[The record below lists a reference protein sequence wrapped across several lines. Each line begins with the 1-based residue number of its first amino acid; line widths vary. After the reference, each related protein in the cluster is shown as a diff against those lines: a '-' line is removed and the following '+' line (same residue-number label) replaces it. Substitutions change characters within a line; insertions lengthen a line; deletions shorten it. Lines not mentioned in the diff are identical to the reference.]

1 MAVNTMPVKIKSG
14 SALHWVLRAVVV
26 VALLLLVW
34 RMVSGAE
41 PSSLGKYTEAMALA
55 IAALSLNL
63 LFGFNGQIS
72 IGHSTFAGISAFFL
86 GYSVRFW
93 DNRPFVS
100 LIEACVLCFLI
111 GMVIGLPALRLK
123 GPYLALVTLAIAYV
137 WPTVAAQFIERKVTA
152 VTGESALTKFRV
164 NPPSW
169 TSLTASRE
177 DRALYLFWVALGL
190 MAICYVVVRNLR
202 KSRSGRSLVAV
213 RDNETA
219 AAVMGV
225 NLARTKTITFGISAA
240 MAGVSGWLIAAKIGT
255 VDENSFTILNS
266 IKYILALILGGVA
279 TLTGPILG
287 AFAYFFADDYL
298 KEHAPNWD
306 WLPGKFGD
314 GPIASFLLGVLVIA
328 FVFVAPQGLVGLFRK
343 IGRKI
348 AQVVPGPILAEAT
361 PSTHETTIGATP
373 ASSGE
378 AVHEAIQEGE

>member
-1 MAVNTMPVKIKSG
+1 MPVRIKSG
-14 SALHWVLRAVVV
+14 SALHWALRALVLVLL
-26 VALLLLVW
+26 ALMVW
-34 RMVSGAE
+34 QMVSGAQ
-41 PSSLGKYTEAMALA
+41 PSTLGKYTEAMALA

-100 LIEACVLCFLI
+100 LVEACVLCFVI
-111 GMVIGLPALRLK
+111 GLLIGLPALRLK
-123 GPYLALVTLAIAYV
+123 GPYLALVTLAVAYV
-137 WPTVAAQFIERKVTA
+137 WPTVAGQFIARKVTA

-164 NPPSW
+164 DPPTW
-169 TSLTASRE
+169 TGLKASRQ
-177 DRALYLFWVALGL
+177 DRALYLFWVALVL
-190 MAICYVVVRNLR
+190 MLICYVIVRNLR
-202 KSRSGRSLVAV
+202 RSRAGRSLVAV

-225 NLARTKTITFGISAA
+225 NLSRTKTLAFGVSASI
-240 MAGVSGWLIAAKIGT
+240 AGVSGWLIAAKIGT
-255 VDENSFTILNS
+255 IDENSFTILNS

-279 TLTGPILG
+279 TLTGPIVG

-298 KEHAPNWD
+298 KEHAPNWE

-328 FVFVAPQGLVGLFRK
+328 FVFIAPQGVVGLFRS

-348 AQVVPGPILAEAT
+348 ATIVPEPIRVEPIAPAT
-361 PSTHETTIGATP
+361 
-373 ASSGE
+373 
-378 AVHEAIQEGE
+378 EAIHATIHEPIDEEP

>member
-1 MAVNTMPVKIKSG
+1 MALNIKSG
-14 SALHWVLRAVVV
+14 SSVHWVLRAVTA
-26 VALLLLVW
+26 ALLVLLVW
-34 RMVSGAE
+34 RMVSGAD

-55 IAALSLNL
+55 IAALALNL

-93 DNRPFVS
+93 DNKPFVS
-100 LIEACVLCFLI
+100 LLEACVLCFVI
-111 GMVIGLPALRLK
+111 GLLIGLPALRLK

-137 WPTVAAQFIERKVTA
+137 WPTVAAKFIDRKVTP

-164 NPPSW
+164 NPPTW
-169 TSLTASRE
+169 TGLNTTRE
-177 DRALYLFWVALGL
+177 DRALYLFWVALVL
-190 MAICYVVVRNLR
+190 MVLCYVIVRNLR

-225 NLARTKTITFGISAA
+225 NLSHTKTLAFGISAA

-279 TLTGPILG
+279 TLTGPIVG
-287 AFAYFFADDYL
+287 AFAYYFADDYL
-298 KEHAPNWD
+298 KQHAPHWD
-306 WLPGKFGD
+306 WLPGNFGK
-314 GPIASFLLGVLVIA
+314 GPIASFLLGLLVIA
-328 FVFVAPQGLVGLFRK
+328 FVFVAPQGVVGLFRK

-348 AQVVPGPILAEAT
+348 AVVQPEPIRPEPIPVEST
-361 PSTHETTIGATP
+361 PP
-373 ASSGE
+373 
-378 AVHEAIQEGE
+378 VHEAIEAPINEGE

>member
-1 MAVNTMPVKIKSG
+1 MPMRIKSG
-14 SALHWVLRAVVV
+14 GSVHWVLRALVVI
-26 VALLLLVW
+26 ALAFLVW
-34 RMVSGAE
+34 RMIDGAQ

-93 DNRPFVS
+93 DNKPYVS

-137 WPTVAAQFIERKVTA
+137 WPTVAGEFIQRKVTA
-152 VTGESALTKFRV
+152 VTGESSLTKFRV
-164 NPPSW
+164 NPPTW
-169 TSLTASRE
+169 TGLTTTRE
-177 DRALYLFWVALGL
+177 DRAVYLFWVALLL
-190 MAICYVVVRNLR
+190 MILCYVVVRNLR
-202 KSRSGRSLVAV
+202 RSRAGRSMVAV

-225 NLARTKTITFGISAA
+225 NLSHTKTIAFGISAA

-266 IKYILALILGGVA
+266 IKYILALILGGMA
-279 TLTGPILG
+279 TLTGPIVG

-298 KEHAPNWD
+298 KVHAPHWG

-328 FVFVAPQGLVGLFRK
+328 FVFVAPQGIVGLFRS

-348 AQVVPGPILAEAT
+348 AVIVPEPVEVEVMM
-361 PSTHETTIGATP
+361 P
-373 ASSGE
+373 
-378 AVHEAIQEGE
+378 VHEPIHEGE

>member
-1 MAVNTMPVKIKSG
+1 MAMKIRSG
-14 SALHWVLRAVVV
+14 GAMHWILRAL
-26 VALLLLVW
+26 VAVLLALLVW
-34 RMVSGAE
+34 QMVSGAS
-41 PSSLGKYTEAMALA
+41 PSDLGKYTDAMALA

-93 DNRPFVS
+93 DNKPFVS
-100 LIEACVLCFLI
+100 LVEACVLCFVI

-137 WPTVAAQFIERKVTA
+137 WPTVAAQFIDRKVTA
-152 VTGESALTKFRV
+152 VTGESALTKFRI
-164 NPPSW
+164 NPATW
-169 TSLTASRE
+169 TGLKANRE
-177 DRALYLFWVALGL
+177 DRALYLFWVALAL
-190 MAICYVVVRNLR
+190 TAICYVVVRNLR
-202 KSRSGRSLVAV
+202 KSRAGRSLVAV

-225 NLARTKTITFGISAA
+225 NLARTKTLTFGISAA
-240 MAGVSGWLIAAKIGT
+240 IAGVSGWLTAAKIGT
-255 VDENSFTILNS
+255 IDENSFTILNS

-279 TLTGPILG
+279 TLTGPIAG

-298 KEHAPNWD
+298 KEHAPTWD

-348 AQVVPGPILAEAT
+348 AVIVPEPIRFDAT
-361 PSTHETTIGATP
+361 PPAHETTPVST
-373 ASSGE
+373 SD
-378 AVHEAIQEGE
+378 AVHQATHEGE

>member
-1 MAVNTMPVKIKSG
+1 MPIRIKSG
-14 SALHWVLRAVVV
+14 GALHWVLRAVVAV
-26 VALLLLVW
+26 VLGLLVW
-34 RMVSGAE
+34 QMVTGAQ

-72 IGHSTFAGISAFFL
+72 LGHSTFAGISAFFL

-93 DNRPFVS
+93 DNKPFVS
-100 LIEACVLCFLI
+100 LIEACVLCFII

-123 GPYLALVTLAIAYV
+123 GPYLALVTLAVAYV
-137 WPTVAAQFIERKVTA
+137 WPTLAGQFIERKVTS

-164 NPPSW
+164 NPPTW
-169 TSLTASRE
+169 TGLKNTRQ
-177 DRALYLFWVALGL
+177 DRALYLFWVALVL
-190 MAICYVVVRNLR
+190 MVICYVIVRNVR
-202 KSRSGRSLVAV
+202 KSRAGRSLVAV

-225 NLARTKTITFGISAA
+225 NLARTKTLAFGLSASI
-240 MAGVSGWLIAAKIGT
+240 AGVSGWLIAAKIGT
-255 VDENSFTILNS
+255 VDENSFTILTS

-279 TLTGPILG
+279 TLSGPIVG

-298 KEHAPNWD
+298 KRHAPNWD

-328 FVFVAPQGLVGLFRK
+328 SVFVAPQGVVGLFRR

-348 AQVVPGPILAEAT
+348 AMVVPEPIRVEAMP
-361 PSTHETTIGATP
+361 PST
-373 ASSGE
+373 
-378 AVHEAIQEGE
+378 EAIHEPIHEGE

>member
-1 MAVNTMPVKIKSG
+1 MAIRIRSG
-14 SALHWVLRAVVV
+14 GAVHWIIRAVVAV
-26 VALLLLVW
+26 LLVLLVW
-34 RMVSGAE
+34 QMVSGAS
-41 PSSLGKYTEAMALA
+41 PSNLGKYTDAMALA

-93 DNRPFVS
+93 DNKPFVS
-100 LIEACVLCFLI
+100 LVEACVLCFVI

-137 WPTVAAQFIERKVTA
+137 WPTVAAQFIDRKVTA
-152 VTGESALTKFRV
+152 VTGESALTKFRI
-164 NPPSW
+164 NPATW
-169 TSLTASRE
+169 TGLKANRE
-177 DRALYLFWVALGL
+177 DRALYLFWVALVL
-190 MAICYVVVRNLR
+190 MVICYVVVRNVR
-202 KSRSGRSLVAV
+202 KSRAGRSMVAV

-225 NLARTKTITFGISAA
+225 NLARTKTLTFGISAA
-240 MAGVSGWLIAAKIGT
+240 IAGVSGWLTAAKIGT
-255 VDENSFTILNS
+255 IDENSFTILNS

-279 TLTGPILG
+279 TLTGPIAG

-298 KEHAPNWD
+298 KEHAPHWA

-348 AQVVPGPILAEAT
+348 AVIVPEPVRFDTTTPAHEAT
-361 PSTHETTIGATP
+361 PESTP
-373 ASSGE
+373 E
-378 AVHEAIQEGE
+378 AVHQAIHEGE

>member
-1 MAVNTMPVKIKSG
+1 MRAVPIRITAGGRV
-14 SALHWVLRAVVV
+14 HWVLRVLVA
-26 VALLLLVW
+26 VALVLLVLQ
-34 RMVSGAE
+34 MVRGAQ

-72 IGHSTFAGISAFFL
+72 IGHSTFAGIAAFFL

-100 LIEACVLCFLI
+100 LIEACVLCFVI

-137 WPTVAAQFIERKVTA
+137 WPTIAAQFIERKVTA

-164 NPPSW
+164 NPPTW
-169 TSLTASRE
+169 TGLKTTRE
-177 DRALYLFWVALGL
+177 DRALYLFWVALFL
-190 MAICYVVVRNLR
+190 MLVCYVVVRNVR
-202 KSRSGRSLVAV
+202 KSRAGRSLVAV

-219 AAVMGV
+219 AAVMGI
-225 NLARTKTITFGISAA
+225 NLARTKTLTFGLSAA

-279 TLTGPILG
+279 TLTGPIVG

-298 KEHAPNWD
+298 KIHAPQWD

-328 FVFVAPQGLVGLFRK
+328 FVFVAPQGIVGLFRK

-348 AQVVPGPILAEAT
+348 ATVVPKPIEAEAT
-361 PSTHETTIGATP
+361 PSTYEPIHEP
-373 ASSGE
+373 SGT
-378 AVHEAIQEGE
+378 AIHEGE

>member
-1 MAVNTMPVKIKSG
+1 MAIRIKSG
-14 SALHWVLRAVVV
+14 SARHWELRVV
-26 VALLLLVW
+26 VAALLVLLVW
-34 RMVSGAE
+34 QLVSGAE

-72 IGHSTFAGISAFFL
+72 LGHSAFAGISAFFL

-93 DNRPFVS
+93 DNKPFVS
-100 LIEACVLCFLI
+100 LAEACVLCFVVGFL
-111 GMVIGLPALRLK
+111 VGLPALRLK

-137 WPTVAAQFIERKVTA
+137 WPTVAAQFLERKVTA

-164 NPPSW
+164 NPPTW
-169 TSLTASRE
+169 TGLSTSRE
-177 DRALYLFWVALGL
+177 DRALYLFWVALAL
-190 MAICYVVVRNLR
+190 MLICYVIVRNLR
-202 KSRSGRSLVAV
+202 KSRIGRSLVAV

-225 NLARTKTITFGISAA
+225 NLARTKTVTFGVSAA

-255 VDENSFTILNS
+255 IDENSFTILTS

-279 TLTGPILG
+279 TFTGPIVG
-287 AFAYFFADDYL
+287 AFVYYFADDYL
-298 KEHAPNWD
+298 KQHAPTWD
-306 WLPGKFGD
+306 WLPAKFGD

-328 FVFVAPQGLVGLFRK
+328 CVFVAPQGVVGLFRR

-348 AQVVPGPILAEAT
+348 AMIVPEPIRV
-361 PSTHETTIGATP
+361 ETTIPPDEVPSLVTNPAIPEPTP
-373 ASSGE
+373 
-378 AVHEAIQEGE
+378 EGE

>member
-1 MAVNTMPVKIKSG
+1 MAIKIKSG
-14 SALHWVLRAVVV
+14 GSVHWIMRAVVA
-26 VALLLLVW
+26 ALLALLVW
-34 RMVSGAE
+34 QMVSGAS
-41 PSSLGKYTEAMALA
+41 PSNLGKYTEAMALA

-93 DNRPFVS
+93 DNKPFVS
-100 LIEACVLCFLI
+100 LLEACVLCFLI
-111 GMVIGLPALRLK
+111 GMVIGLPALRLR

-137 WPTVAAQFIERKVTA
+137 WPTVAAQFIDRKVTA

-164 NPPSW
+164 NPATW
-169 TSLTASRE
+169 TGLKANRE
-177 DRALYLFWVALGL
+177 GRALYLFWVALVL
-190 MAICYVVVRNLR
+190 TAICYIVVRNLR
-202 KSRSGRSLVAV
+202 KSRAGRSMVAV

-225 NLARTKTITFGISAA
+225 NLARTKTLTFGISAA
-240 MAGVSGWLIAAKIGT
+240 IAGVSGWLTAARIGT
-255 VDENSFTILNS
+255 IDENSFTILNS

-279 TLTGPILG
+279 TLTGPIAG

-298 KEHAPNWD
+298 KEHAPHWG

-348 AQVVPGPILAEAT
+348 AVVVPEPIRLDTTT
-361 PSTHETTIGATP
+361 PIDE
-373 ASSGE
+373 SSPDSIPE
-378 AVHEAIQEGE
+378 AVHEAINEGE

>member
-1 MAVNTMPVKIKSG
+1 MAIKIRSG
-14 SALHWVLRAVVV
+14 SAVHWIIRAAVAVLLV
-26 VALLLLVW
+26 LLVW
-34 RMVSGAE
+34 QMVSGAS
-41 PSSLGKYTEAMALA
+41 PSNLGKYTDAMALA

-93 DNRPFVS
+93 DNKPFVS
-100 LIEACVLCFLI
+100 LIEACVLCFVI

-137 WPTVAAQFIERKVTA
+137 WPTVAAQFIERKVTS
-152 VTGESALTKFRV
+152 VTGESALTKFRI
-164 NPPSW
+164 NPATW
-169 TSLTASRE
+169 TGLKANRE
-177 DRALYLFWVALGL
+177 DRALYLFWVALAL
-190 MAICYVVVRNLR
+190 TAICYVVVRNLR
-202 KSRSGRSLVAV
+202 KSRAGRSMVAV

-225 NLARTKTITFGISAA
+225 NLARTKTLTFGVSAA
-240 MAGVSGWLIAAKIGT
+240 IAGVSGWLTAAKIGT
-255 VDENSFTILNS
+255 IDENSFTILNS

-279 TLTGPILG
+279 TLTGPIAG

-348 AQVVPGPILAEAT
+348 AVIVPEPIRPDAT
-361 PSTHETTIGATP
+361 TP
-373 ASSGE
+373 
-378 AVHEAIQEGE
+378 VHEAIPDSTPEAVHQATHEGE

>member
-1 MAVNTMPVKIKSG
+1 MAIKVRSG
-14 SALHWVLRAVVV
+14 GTVHWIIRAGVAVLLV
-26 VALLLLVW
+26 LLVW
-34 RMVSGAE
+34 QMVNGAS
-41 PSSLGKYTEAMALA
+41 PSSLGKYTDAMALA

-93 DNRPFVS
+93 DNKPFVS
-100 LIEACVLCFLI
+100 LLEACVLCFVI

-137 WPTVAAQFIERKVTA
+137 WPTVAAQFIERKVTS
-152 VTGESALTKFRV
+152 VTGESALTKFRI
-164 NPPSW
+164 NPATW
-169 TSLTASRE
+169 TGLKATRE
-177 DRALYLFWVALGL
+177 DRALYLFWVALAL
-190 MAICYVVVRNLR
+190 TAICYVVVRNLR
-202 KSRSGRSLVAV
+202 KSRVGRSMVAV

-225 NLARTKTITFGISAA
+225 NLARTKTLTFGVSAA
-240 MAGVSGWLIAAKIGT
+240 IAGVSGWLTAAKIGT
-255 VDENSFTILNS
+255 IDENSFTILNS

-279 TLTGPILG
+279 TLTGPIAG

-298 KEHAPNWD
+298 KEHAPNWG

-348 AQVVPGPILAEAT
+348 AVIVPKPIRLDAT
-361 PSTHETTIGATP
+361 TP
-373 ASSGE
+373 AHEAMLDSTPE
-378 AVHEAIQEGE
+378 AVHQAIHEGE

>member
-1 MAVNTMPVKIKSG
+1 MTMAIRIRSG
-14 SALHWVLRAVVV
+14 GAVHWIIRAVVAV
-26 VALLLLVW
+26 LLVLLVW
-34 RMVSGAE
+34 QMVSGAS
-41 PSSLGKYTEAMALA
+41 PSNLGKYTDAMALA

-93 DNRPFVS
+93 DNKPFVS
-100 LIEACVLCFLI
+100 LVEACVLCFVI

-137 WPTVAAQFIERKVTA
+137 WPTVAAQFIDRKVTA
-152 VTGESALTKFRV
+152 VTGESALTKFRI
-164 NPPSW
+164 NPATW
-169 TSLTASRE
+169 TGLKANRE
-177 DRALYLFWVALGL
+177 DRALYLFWVALVL
-190 MAICYVVVRNLR
+190 MVICYVVVRNVR
-202 KSRSGRSLVAV
+202 KSRAGRSMVAV

-225 NLARTKTITFGISAA
+225 NLARTKTLTFGISAA
-240 MAGVSGWLIAAKIGT
+240 IAGVSGWLTAAKIGT
-255 VDENSFTILNS
+255 IDENSFTILNS

-279 TLTGPILG
+279 TLTGPIAG

-298 KEHAPNWD
+298 KEHAPHWG

-314 GPIASFLLGVLVIA
+314 GPIASFLLGVLVIV

-348 AQVVPGPILAEAT
+348 AVIVPEPVRLDTTT
-361 PSTHETTIGATP
+361 PDHESTPESTP
-373 ASSGE
+373 E
-378 AVHEAIQEGE
+378 AVHQAIHEGE

>member
-1 MAVNTMPVKIKSG
+1 MALNIKSG
-14 SALHWVLRAVVV
+14 STMHWVLRALVS
-26 VALLLLVW
+26 VALVVLVW
-34 RMVSGAE
+34 RMVSGAD

-86 GYSVRFW
+86 GYSMRFW
-93 DNRPFVS
+93 DNKPFVS
-100 LIEACVLCFLI
+100 LIEACVLCFVI
-111 GMVIGLPALRLK
+111 GLLIGLPALRLK

-137 WPTVAAQFIERKVTA
+137 WPTVAAKFIDRKVTP

-164 NPPSW
+164 DPPTW
-169 TSLTASRE
+169 TGLKATRE
-177 DRALYLFWVALGL
+177 DRALYLFWVALVL
-190 MAICYVVVRNLR
+190 MVLCYIVVRNLR
-202 KSRSGRSLVAV
+202 KSRAGRSLVAV

-225 NLARTKTITFGISAA
+225 NLSRTKTLAFGISAA

-279 TLTGPILG
+279 TLTGPIVG
-287 AFAYFFADDYL
+287 AFVYYFADDYL
-298 KEHAPNWD
+298 KQHAPHWD
-306 WLPGKFGD
+306 WLPGIFGK

-328 FVFVAPQGLVGLFRK
+328 FVFVAPQGVVGLFRR

-348 AQVVPGPILAEAT
+348 AVVQPEPIRPESITVEPTPPAELAFDGPL
-361 PSTHETTIGATP
+361 HQTIQQP
-373 ASSGE
+373 IDE
-378 AVHEAIQEGE
+378 PNQ

>member
-1 MAVNTMPVKIKSG
+1 MAIKVRSG
-14 SALHWVLRAVVV
+14 GMVHWIIRAGVAVLLV
-26 VALLLLVW
+26 LLVW
-34 RMVSGAE
+34 QMVNGAS
-41 PSSLGKYTEAMALA
+41 PSSLGKYTDAMALA

-93 DNRPFVS
+93 DNKPFVS
-100 LIEACVLCFLI
+100 LLEACVLCFVI

-137 WPTVAAQFIERKVTA
+137 WPTVAAQFIERKVTS
-152 VTGESALTKFRV
+152 VTGESALTKFRI
-164 NPPSW
+164 NPATW
-169 TSLTASRE
+169 TGLKANRE
-177 DRALYLFWVALGL
+177 DRALYLFWVALAL

-202 KSRSGRSLVAV
+202 KSRVGRSMVAV

-225 NLARTKTITFGISAA
+225 NLARTKTLTFGVSAA
-240 MAGVSGWLIAAKIGT
+240 IAGVSGWLTAAKIGT
-255 VDENSFTILNS
+255 IDENSFTILNS

-279 TLTGPILG
+279 TLTGPIAG

-298 KEHAPNWD
+298 KEHAPNWG

-348 AQVVPGPILAEAT
+348 AVIVPEPIRLDAT
-361 PSTHETTIGATP
+361 TP
-373 ASSGE
+373 AHEAMLDSTPE
-378 AVHEAIQEGE
+378 AVHQAIHEGE

>member
-1 MAVNTMPVKIKSG
+1 M
-14 SALHWVLRAVVV
+14 
-26 VALLLLVW
+26 
-34 RMVSGAE
+34 
-41 PSSLGKYTEAMALA
+41 A

-100 LIEACVLCFLI
+100 LLEACVLCFVV

-123 GPYLALVTLAIAYV
+123 GPYLALVTLAVAYV
-137 WPTVAAQFIERKVTA
+137 WPTIAGQFIERKVTS

-164 NPPSW
+164 SPSTW
-169 TSLTASRE
+169 TGLKDTRE
-177 DRALYLFWVALGL
+177 DRALYLFWVALIL
-190 MAICYVVVRNLR
+190 MLICYIIVRNLR
-202 KSRSGRSLVAV
+202 LSRAGRSLVAV

-225 NLARTKTITFGISAA
+225 NLSQAKTLAFGISAA

-255 VDENSFTILNS
+255 IDENSFTILDS
-266 IKYILALILGGVA
+266 IRYILALILGGIA
-279 TLTGPILG
+279 TLTGPIVG
-287 AFAYFFADDYL
+287 AFVYFFADDYL

-306 WLPGKFGD
+306 FLPGNFGD

-328 FVFVAPQGLVGLFRK
+328 FVFVAPQGVVGLFRK

-348 AQVVPGPILAEAT
+348 AIVVPEPIRVDAT
-361 PSTHETTIGATP
+361 PSSETAQ
-373 ASSGE
+373 E
-378 AVHEAIQEGE
+378 AADPEI

>member
-1 MAVNTMPVKIKSG
+1 MAIRIRSG
-14 SALHWVLRAVVV
+14 GAVHWIIRAVVAV
-26 VALLLLVW
+26 LLVLLVW
-34 RMVSGAE
+34 QMVSGAS
-41 PSSLGKYTEAMALA
+41 PSNLGKYTDAMALA

-93 DNRPFVS
+93 DNKPFVS
-100 LIEACVLCFLI
+100 LVEACVLCFVI

-137 WPTVAAQFIERKVTA
+137 WPTVAAQFIDRKVTA
-152 VTGESALTKFRV
+152 VTGESALTKFRI
-164 NPPSW
+164 NPATW
-169 TSLTASRE
+169 TGLKANRE
-177 DRALYLFWVALGL
+177 DRALYLFWVALVL
-190 MAICYVVVRNLR
+190 MVICYIVVRNVR
-202 KSRSGRSLVAV
+202 KSRAGRSMVAV

-225 NLARTKTITFGISAA
+225 NLARTKTLTFGISAA
-240 MAGVSGWLIAAKIGT
+240 IAGVSGWLTAAKIGT
-255 VDENSFTILNS
+255 IDENSFTILNS

-279 TLTGPILG
+279 TLTGPIAG

-298 KEHAPNWD
+298 KEHAPHWD

-348 AQVVPGPILAEAT
+348 AVIVPVPVRLDATTPAHEAT
-361 PSTHETTIGATP
+361 PESTP
-373 ASSGE
+373 E
-378 AVHEAIQEGE
+378 AVHQAIHEGE

>member
-1 MAVNTMPVKIKSG
+1 MAIRARQIRSG
-14 SALHWVLRAVVV
+14 SSLHWILRALVA
-26 VALLLLVW
+26 VALVLLVW

-72 IGHSTFAGISAFFL
+72 IGHSTFAGVSAFYL
-86 GYSVRFW
+86 GYSMRFW
-93 DNRPFVS
+93 DNLPFVS
-100 LIEACVLCFLI
+100 LVEACVLCFVI

-137 WPTVAAQFIERKVTA
+137 WPTVAGQFIERKVTA

-164 NPPSW
+164 SPQTW
-169 TSLTASRE
+169 TGLKNTRQ
-177 DRALYLFWVALGL
+177 DRALYLFWVALVL
-190 MAICYVVVRNLR
+190 MVLCYVVVRNLR
-202 KSRSGRSLVAV
+202 KSRVGRSLVAV

-225 NLARTKTITFGISAA
+225 NLARAKTVTFGISAS

-266 IKYILALILGGVA
+266 IKYILALILGGAA
-279 TLTGPILG
+279 TLTGPVVG

-298 KEHAPNWD
+298 KRHAPHWD

-328 FVFVAPQGLVGLFRK
+328 FVFVAPQGIVGLGRR
-343 IGRKI
+343 IGRTI
-348 AQVVPGPILAEAT
+348 ASVVPEPIEARAT
-361 PSTHETTIGATP
+361 EPAGEPIGEPTN
-373 ASSGE
+373 
-378 AVHEAIQEGE
+378 EGEPT

>member
-1 MAVNTMPVKIKSG
+1 VAIKIKAG
-14 SALHWVLRAVVV
+14 SVRHWELRAVVAV
-26 VALLLLVW
+26 GMVLLVW
-34 RMVSGAE
+34 QLVNGAE

-72 IGHSTFAGISAFFL
+72 LGHSTFAGISAFFL

-100 LIEACVLCFLI
+100 LIEACVLCFVI
-111 GMVIGLPALRLK
+111 GFIVGLPALRLK

-137 WPTVAAQFIERKVTA
+137 WPTFAAQFIDRRVTPK
-152 VTGESALTKFRV
+152 TGESAITKFRV
-164 NPPSW
+164 NPPPW
-169 TSLTASRE
+169 TGLTTSRE
-177 DRALYLFWVALGL
+177 DRALYLFWVALVL
-190 MAICYVVVRNLR
+190 TAICYVIVRNLR
-202 KSRSGRSLVAV
+202 KSRVGRSLVAV

-225 NLARTKTITFGISAA
+225 NLARTKTVTFGISAA

-255 VDENSFTILNS
+255 VDENSFTILTA

-279 TLTGPILG
+279 TFTGPIVG
-287 AFAYFFADDYL
+287 AFVYYFADDYL
-298 KEHAPNWD
+298 KQHAPTWD

-328 FVFVAPQGLVGLFRK
+328 FVFIAPQGVVGLVRR
-343 IGRKI
+343 IGRKV
-348 AQVVPGPILAEAT
+348 AVVVPAPIQTEAT
-361 PSTHETTIGATP
+361 GPPDATSPDEAERLVTNP
-373 ASSGE
+373 AIPES
-378 AVHEAIQEGE
+378 IPEGE